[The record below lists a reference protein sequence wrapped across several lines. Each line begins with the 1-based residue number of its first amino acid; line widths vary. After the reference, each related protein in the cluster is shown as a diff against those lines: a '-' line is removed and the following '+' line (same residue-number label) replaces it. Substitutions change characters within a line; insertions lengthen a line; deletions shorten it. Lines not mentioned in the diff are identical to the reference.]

1 MPAISAS
8 APGKIILLGE
18 HAVVYNRPAIAAPV
32 LQVRAKAIITPEPR
46 SRAGTIWIDAPDIDL
61 QAKSEELAD
70 NHPLRLLIETIQSR
84 LQSQL
89 PAMRVRITSTI
100 PVAAGL
106 GSGSAVSVAVSRAI
120 STFVGRPFSTAESS
134 EIAYIVE
141 KAHHGTPSGID
152 NTVVAYAQPVF
163 FQRGLPIVNL
173 FPAQPFTLLIA
184 DSGLQSTTAAV
195 VGDVRLGWQS
205 HPEHYEAL
213 FDAVARIVLDARLAI
228 EQGPVEPL
236 GNLMNENHKLLQAM
250 GVSCPELDRLV
261 EAAIA
266 AGASGAKL
274 SGGGRGGNMIALVT
288 PDSAQLVDRAL
299 RSAGAVRTILTTV
312 QPAAREDH

>member
-32 LQVRAKAIITPEPR
+32 MQVRVKAIITPELR
-46 SRAGTIWIDAPDIDL
+46 SSTGTILIDAPDINL
-61 QAKSEELAD
+61 LAQPEQLAD
-70 NHPLRLLIETIQSR
+70 NHPLRLLIETIQDR
-84 LQSQL
+84 LQAQL

-120 STFVGRPFSTAESS
+120 STFVGRPFSTVEAS

-163 FQRGLPIVNL
+163 FQRGRPIENL

-205 HPEHYEAL
+205 DPERYEAL
-213 FDAVARIVLDARLAI
+213 FDAVAKIVLEARHAI
-228 EQGPVEPL
+228 EHGPVEPL
-236 GNLMNENHKLLQAM
+236 GDLMNENHKLLQVM

-261 EAAIA
+261 DTAVT
-266 AGASGAKL
+266 AGAAGAKL

-288 PDSAQLVDRAL
+288 TDSAQQVEQAL
-299 RSAGAVRTILTTV
+299 RTAGAVRTILTTV
-312 QPAAREDH
+312 QPATREDQ